1 MNTHYWPEAVRY
13 REENFGPNSFE
24 DLFTYVSADTLE
36 EAEEMIRI
44 WKVRYGYKLIT
55 STIKR
60 ISDNGEEI
68 IRRDRN
74 YGLIKDLWADFADV
88 PMNPETEQIEQKWG
102 SFAAGTHREEIWH
115 WFEEQF
121 GVSVGKD
128 LMGKE
133 RVLDWNGWHYELVDE
148 VPSGYNV
155 WPIGSNMIDGY
166 LPLCMIKP
174 KELQPFDGA
183 GMVFTDNLKAIRTDG
198 AQKILDCAIRGIEKY
213 DDMLYY
219 IESDHDGEDPYYV
232 AETKHRCIE
241 ALQWAKQIKWE
252 NDEERE

>member
-1 MNTHYWPEAVRY
+1 MITQYWPEAIAY
-13 REENFGPNSFE
+13 SECGAFYTQY
-24 DLFTYVSADTLE
+24 TYDAIDTLK
-36 EAEEMIRI
+36 AAIDQFAI
-44 WKVRYGYKLIT
+44 WEDYYMMKLI
-55 STIKR
+55 SKRIKR
-60 ISDNGEEI
+60 ISDNGTEI
-68 IRRDRN
+68 IR
-74 YGLIKDLWADFADV
+74 YGAPYFARVKDLWADLGDV
-88 PMNPETEQIEQKWG
+88 PVDPETECIEQPFGEFPK
-102 SFAAGTHREEIWH
+102 GTHREEIWH

-133 RVLDWNGWHYELVDE
+133 RVLDWNGRHYELVDE
-148 VPSGYNV
+148 VPGGYNV

-183 GMVFTDNLKAIRTDG
+183 CMVFTDNLKAIRTDG

-213 DDMLYY
+213 EDMLYY

-232 AETKHRCIE
+232 AEAKHRCIE